1 MREAVVFQVLL
12 TRENELTIV
21 TVDLCLQTLVVIV
34 TSDLLPSLQVLV
46 AVSAVVVL

>member
-1 MREAVVFQVLL
+1 MFQVLL

-21 TVDLCLQTLVVIV
+21 AVDLSLQTLVVIV
-34 TSDLLPSLQVLV
+34 TPDLLPSLQVLV

>member
-21 TVDLCLQTLVVIV
+21 TVDLSLQTLVVIV
-34 TSDLLPSLQVLV
+34 TPDLLPSLQVLV